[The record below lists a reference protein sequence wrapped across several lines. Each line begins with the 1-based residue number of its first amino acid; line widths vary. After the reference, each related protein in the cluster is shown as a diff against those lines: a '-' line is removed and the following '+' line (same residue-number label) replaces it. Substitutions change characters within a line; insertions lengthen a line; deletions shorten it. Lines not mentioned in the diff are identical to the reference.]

1 MISKIKKELKNNREI
16 ISSKININKKILL
29 KLIKLRKL
37 ILNNIEQNYNIYFN
51 YKSIN
56 KFNYNNLIIKNE

>member
-1 MISKIKKELKNNREI
+1 MISKIKKELKNNSEI

-56 KFNYNNLIIKNE
+56 KFNYNNLITII